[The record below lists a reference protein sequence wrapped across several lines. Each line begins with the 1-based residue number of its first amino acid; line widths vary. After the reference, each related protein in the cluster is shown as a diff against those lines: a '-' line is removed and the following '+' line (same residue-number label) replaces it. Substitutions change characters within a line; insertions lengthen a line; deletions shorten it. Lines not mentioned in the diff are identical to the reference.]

1 MPILEY
7 STGVLVLYFSAVKG
21 YREELGV
28 YLGFSLDITLE
39 LKYEL
44 ELVAVINVGLLFAIA
59 LG

>member
-1 MPILEY
+1 ML
-7 STGVLVLYFSAVKG
+7 
-21 YREELGV
+21 LGSISGTNRGT
-28 YLGFSLDITLE
+28 YLGINLDITLE